1 METINLNLNFDKE
14 LDIDI
19 DKVFKANKLNLFL
32 QYCEEHNI
40 KMLSDI
46 SNQTFE
52 EIAMLKGFGV
62 GKINLIKET
71 FENYIIEETKR
82 RESIKNL
89 VIDINSKW
97 YNILKNY
104 NIDVVSK
111 ILGLDINLD
120 LKIEDIQGRNACEF
134 KNDSNTIVEFMNLIN
149 SIPSVECIFD
159 DIIISVDK
167 KMSISKRDLEYI
179 TYRVK
184 DGLTLEKI
192 GGIVG
197 VTRERVRQV
206 LSKAFFRI
214 NTALESKDLNT
225 VLKLIFIGKSFCYID
240 DVYKLAGK
248 QNAVL
253 VKTIFTSKEIDVIKF
268 YEPLGIVYFEN
279 EKDINKINKYIK
291 RLPTTFKLYDKIE
304 GILDILQ
311 RFGIDNIDIEKIE
324 HLLVEN
330 GYRNLGEY
338 YTKENTNFITIFE
351 IVFRD
356 YIKEPL
362 YIDETGYE
370 IVRNACKEYLNFEFE
385 SSPRAIDGRLRDA
398 ENIILVEAKTYQHIK
413 NMKFSMKG
421 VRLIKDKLEA
431 ELQNTS
437 IISAQA
443 IFDKYSNEFV
453 KQGIK
458 NKYILYSLTAK
469 YLDEFKIGRGNTLD
483 ISLSLDTLN
492 LTREQQLIE
501 LIKENN
507 GIISISEI
515 LRLTSWQTF
524 KFEDTLS
531 KSSEIIKI
539 GENITIS
546 QYLKIDENL
555 REKMLY
561 LINRDLETDDF
572 ISTTKI
578 YNELKFDNDFHN
590 FIEKYAIKKS
600 EKIAPIFKFIMPSLK
615 GNTLFLYTK
624 KSKYRRF
631 DDVIVDKFRVVCDV
645 SEVIEFMDFYG
656 IDGMTRSKFIN
667 SMVISGN
674 FVKISQN
681 KFIPMDKFNI
691 DEEVILKLK
700 NYINKKFEYKEYVI
714 LKDLD
719 DYNDKLPKIKY
730 KWNPYLMETILM
742 KNGYR
747 RIERTFYDPGTEKLI
762 IVKDTSKIDKFD
774 TLIYEIISNEYDGL
788 MQEAKIFKF
797 LASMGVIYRN
807 NKRSDKKLP
816 FDLYK
821 SDKFD
826 IDEYGKVEL
835 N

>member
-1 METINLNLNFDKE
+1 METINLNFKFDKE
-14 LDIDI
+14 LDVDI
-19 DKVFKANKLNLFL
+19 DKVFTANKLNLFL
-32 QYCEEHNI
+32 QYCDEHNI

-71 FENYIIEETKR
+71 FENYIKEETKR
-82 RESIKNL
+82 RESIKSL
-89 VIDINSKW
+89 VIEINSRW

-104 NIDVVSK
+104 NIDIVSK
-111 ILGLDINLD
+111 ILGLDNNLD
-120 LKIEDIQGRNACEF
+120 LKIKDIQGHYISEF
-134 KNDSNTIVEFMNLIN
+134 KEHSSLILNLVKLIN
-149 SIPSVECIFD
+149 SIPSVESIFD
-159 DIIISVDK
+159 EILISGDK
-167 KMSISKRDLEYI
+167 KKSISKRDLEYI

-206 LSKAFFRI
+206 LSKAFFKI
-214 NTALESKDLNT
+214 NTALESRRLNT

-253 VKTIFTSKEIDVIKF
+253 VKTLFTSKEIDVIKF

-279 EKDINKINKYIK
+279 EKDINKINRYIK
-291 RLPTTFKLYDKIE
+291 RLPTTFKLYDRID

-362 YIDETGYE
+362 YIDEVGYE
-370 IVRNACKEYLNFEFE
+370 IVRNACKEYLDFEFE
-385 SSPRAIDGRLRDA
+385 SSPRAIDGRLRDT

-421 VRLIKDKLEA
+421 VRLIKEKLEA
-431 ELQNTS
+431 ELHNNS

-443 IFDKYSNEFV
+443 IFDKYSTEFIR
-453 KQGIK
+453 QGIK
-458 NKYILYSLTAK
+458 NKYILYSLTSK

-483 ISLSLDTLN
+483 ISLSIDTLN

-501 LIKENN
+501 LIKENQ
-507 GIISISEI
+507 GIISIPEV
-515 LRLTSWQTF
+515 LRVTSWQTF

-539 GENITIS
+539 GDNITIS
-546 QYLKIDENL
+546 ECLKINDKL
-555 REKMLY
+555 REKMLN
-561 LINRDLETDDF
+561 LINKSIEKDDF

-578 YNELKFDNDFHN
+578 YNDLRSDSEFLDF
-590 FIEKYAIKKS
+590 IRKYDIVKS
-600 EKIAPIFKFIMPSLK
+600 EKIAPIFKFIMPTLK

-631 DDVIVDKFRVVCDV
+631 DDVIVDKFRDVCDV
-645 SEVIEFMDFYG
+645 SKIIEFMDFYG

-667 SMVISGN
+667 AMVSSGN
-674 FVKISQN
+674 FVKISQS
-681 KFIPMDKFNI
+681 KFMPIDKFNI
-691 DEEVILKLK
+691 DKNIVLELK
-700 NYINKKFEYKEYVI
+700 NYINRKFEYKKYVI

-719 DYNDKLPKIKY
+719 DYQNILPKMNY
-730 KWNPYLMETILM
+730 EWNPYLMETILL

-762 IVKDTSKIDKFD
+762 IVKENSKIDKFD
-774 TLIYEIISNEYDGL
+774 TLIYDIISTEYDGL

-797 LASMGVIYRN
+797 LASIGIIYRN